1 MFRQENAEPST
12 PLYFSWLSSRFHS
25 RPGGSLEPVTMGIW
39 QILLNLP
46 TVYGKM
52 ARNRRN
58 AVTVTG
64 KSPENA
70 QMELR

>member
-46 TVYGKM
+46 TVYGKIVRKC
-52 ARNRRN
+52 RNG
-58 AVTVTG
+58 AEM
-64 KSPENA
+64 KYEIYKKWSA
-70 QMELR
+70 K